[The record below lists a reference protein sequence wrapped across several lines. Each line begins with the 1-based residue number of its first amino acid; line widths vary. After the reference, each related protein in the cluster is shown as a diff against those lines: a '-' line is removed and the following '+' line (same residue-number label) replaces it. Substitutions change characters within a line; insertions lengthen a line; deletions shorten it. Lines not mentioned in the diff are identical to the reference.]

1 MRRAGQ
7 TPIDLA
13 ISSGNSWLRKALEER
28 ALFSG
33 DFIFTQ
39 KSLYTKPQ
47 QRQHLCL
54 VYPRFPFQ
62 AQEHKFEP
70 LYLTGYRDLL
80 QKEPAF
86 RIPLQG
92 ARVSVHERDT
102 TALLVNFLTPH
113 DPQTS
118 VQSV

>member
-1 MRRAGQ
+1 MLRAGR

-13 ISSGNSWLRKALEER
+13 ISSGNSWLRKALEDR
-28 ALFSG
+28 ALFCG
-33 DFIFTQ
+33 DFMFTQ
-39 KSLYTKPQ
+39 KSLYMKPQ

-86 RIPLQG
+86 RIPLQR
-92 ARVSVHERDT
+92 ARVSVRERDCSV
-102 TALLVNFLTPH
+102 LLVSFLTPH
-113 DPQTS
+113 GT
-118 VQSV
+118 